1 MKIYPQL
8 FLKRSLSFLIL
19 LALLGS
25 TVVFSQGSACGAAGS
40 INRGAN
46 PLLDRNSDG
55 YFSVY
60 NGSGFVN
67 ASDEYLEFEI
77 LTATGGANKGWMQ
90 LGGTEPDSDI
100 QTGGGCGNTD
110 LVTDANGGQDFA
122 YYSVVD
128 PDGTADNG
136 DEYLVFA
143 LRVAN
148 KTNGAF
154 GFSFLMDSDNNCGT
168 TDPNNVCGN
177 PCFEYEIQ
185 LSTGNSGGSVQVFDV
200 DGCTGTADCDA
211 LAAGGDADL
220 CGGDCNTGGIQVCA
234 GSSNCPTGD
243 PVFWIFHVNFSDLPG
258 VNSSDAFSLT
268 PASTTSG
275 NSVLYKNTNVSDYGG
290 VDDIN
295 DIGGTCDCN
304 TTCAGSSCS
313 DCLQDCLLACASTNT
328 GVNQPF
334 PVIWQGFDARN
345 HDSGVWLAWS
355 VVEYGGVTG
364 YQVERA
370 SADNG
375 IFEVV
380 EWMPIEEV
388 NDGQERTYRHLD
400 PITRSGSYLYRIRMI
415 EIDGSVS
422 LSSLASITVDRAV
435 QITWSTTDHIGQVS
449 LEQDGYATV
458 SLYSLNG
465 KELAMRT
472 LSGRESTVDF
482 SQMELPRGMYFLR
495 VAAKGITPKA
505 TSIIW

>member
-1 MKIYPQL
+1 MMKTYPQL
-8 FLKRSLSFLIL
+8 ILKQSLL
-19 LALLGS
+19 LFALLGIIG
-25 TVVFSQGSACGAAGS
+25 TPIAFGQAACGTPGS
-40 INRGAN
+40 INKGAN
-46 PLLDRNSDG
+46 PLLDRNADG

-60 NGSGFVN
+60 NGSGYVN
-67 ASDEYLEFEI
+67 TNEEYLEFEI
-77 LTATGGANKGWMQ
+77 LTATGGANKAWTP
-90 LGGTEPDSDI
+90 LGGVEPDSDI

-110 LVTDANGGQDFA
+110 LVTDSNGGQDYA
-122 YYSVVD
+122 YYTVVD
-128 PDGTADNG
+128 PDGIADNN

-185 LSTGNSGGSVQVFDV
+185 LATGNSGGSVSVYDV
-200 DGCTGTADCDA
+200 DGCTGNADCDA

-220 CGGDCNTGGIQVCA
+220 CGGACNTGGLQVCA
-234 GSSNCPTGD
+234 ASTNCPTGD
-243 PVFWIFHVNFSDLPG
+243 PVFWIFHVNFSDIPG
-258 VNSSDAFSLT
+258 VNSSDAFALT

-334 PVIWQGFDARN
+334 PVIWQGFDVRN
-345 HDSGVWLAWS
+345 HDSGVWLEWN

-370 SADNG
+370 SAIDG
-375 IFEVV
+375 MFEVV
-380 EWMPIEEV
+380 KWMAIDEV
-388 NDGQERTYRHLD
+388 NDGQETTYRHLD
-400 PITRSGSYLYRIRMI
+400 PITRSGRYIYRIRMV

-435 QITWSTTDHIGQVS
+435 QIVWSTTDHIGQVS

-465 KELAMRT
+465 KELATRT
-472 LSGRESTVDF
+472 LSGRESEVDF
-482 SQMELPRGMYFLR
+482 SSLELPRGMYFLK
-495 VAAKGITPKA
+495 VTVKGLSPKS